1 MDVWDLETKKNDCS
15 LSIDNPGFCRLAKF
29 TTSEGGMLKM
39 AQCHIFFTIKITLY
53 IATSASKS
61 LNSDCFAVA
70 HSEIGKVRGLL

>member
-29 TTSEGGMLKM
+29 TTSEEGMLKI
-39 AQCHIFFTIKITLY
+39 AQCHVFYYKNNTV
-53 IATSASKS
+53 ATNASKS